1 MNHLKAYTNKM
12 RSMNGTTDANGMP
25 SQGDQE
31 LSQKQNEN
39 EKTSMQQ
46 NNALNFLNT
55 FTRNTFDNLFD
66 RIIPETGV
74 DYTFPDGGTIKINED
89 LKNRLDSDP
98 LLKKEF
104 DIKKKIPGMGETE
117 MPSYNLDGTLRDK
130 SDPSTYPS
138 GIGVGP

>member
-1 MNHLKAYTNKM
+1 MNHLKSYTNKM
-12 RSMNGTTDANGMP
+12 RSMNGTTDTNGMP

-31 LSQKQNEN
+31 LTQKQNEN

-46 NNALNFLNT
+46 GNALKFLNT
-55 FTRNTFDNLFD
+55 YTRDTFDNLFD

-89 LKNRLDSDP
+89 LKNRLDNDP
-98 LLKKEF
+98 QLKQEF